1 MREPLRAAN
10 GVEAAAATRS
20 RAASAPAG
28 MWHLLGPKW
37 RIARARAKSAGEGN
51 TSRAIVLALL
61 GSGFFFA
68 AFAVSRRVLMYF
80 KSADDIGAILAAKV
94 LAMML
99 LAFSSILLLSN
110 VIGALSSGFLARD
123 LDQLASAPVRSRSLY
138 SARLVE
144 TGVHANWMVMLLLLP
159 LLSAYG
165 VVYQGGPQFVLF
177 ALLVFT
183 PFFVIPTALGSLTT
197 LLLANVFPARR
208 TRDILSV
215 VTVLAIATLL
225 VMFRMARPEQLVKPE
240 GFENFMDFVAAIDTP
255 SSPWL
260 PSEWAS
266 DAIMSFLRGGPITT
280 ALMRLWGAAVGLL
293 AAGYVAHRMLWTR
306 GFSAAQEGAGKHKA
320 VTVRP
325 FIDRVFAWL
334 PANRRELVLKELKI
348 FARDTTQWSQLIL
361 LFVLLVVYVAN
372 VRYLPLTGEGVTV
385 LLRQLVPFLNLAVA
399 GFVLASIAAR
409 FVFPSVSLEG
419 RALWLLR
426 SSPLDM
432 RDLLWAKFWV
442 GAVPLFLLAIVL
454 VVATNLLL
462 EVTPFVHAVSTAAI
476 ACLVF
481 PLTAMALAFGTFY
494 PQYDAENAAQIP
506 TSFGGLLFML
516 SAIVLIA
523 TIAYGTGRPAARFI
537 MADHFGWAFDPTRLL
552 LPFSLVII
560 TCAAFTV
567 LPLRLAVRKLEGL
580 ERG

>member
-10 GVEAAAATRS
+10 V
-20 RAASAPAG
+20 
-28 MWHLLGPKW
+28 MHLLTPKW
-37 RIARARAKSAGEGN
+37 RIARARAAAAGEGN
-51 TSRAIVLALL
+51 RSRAIVLGVIA
-61 GSGFFFA
+61 SGFFLVTFA
-68 AFAVSRRVLMYF
+68 IARRVLLYF
-80 KSADDIGAILAAKV
+80 KGAEDIGAILAAKV
-94 LAMML
+94 LAMLL

-110 VIGALSSGFLARD
+110 VIGALSSSFLARD
-123 LDQLASAPVRSRSLY
+123 LDQIAAAPVPRRSLY
-138 SARLVE
+138 GARLVE
-144 TGVHANWMVMLLLLP
+144 TGVHANWMVMLLMLP

-165 VVYQGGPQFVLF
+165 SVYQGGPQFVGF
-177 ALLVFT
+177 ALLVFV
-183 PFFVIPTALGSLTT
+183 PFFVIPTALGSLLT
-197 LLLANVFPARR
+197 LILANVFPARR

-266 DAIMSFLRGGPITT
+266 DAIMAYLRGGPVSV
-280 ALMRLWGAAVGLL
+280 ALLRLWGAAVGLCGVGL
-293 AAGYVAHRMLWTR
+293 IVHKLLWAR
-306 GFSAAQEGAGKHKA
+306 GFSAAQEGAGQRSVVA
-320 VTVRP
+320 VRP
-325 FIDRVFAWL
+325 LIDRLFAWL
-334 PANRRELVLKELKI
+334 PANRRELVLKELKV

-372 VRYLPLTGEGVTV
+372 VRYLPLTGDGMTV

-399 GFVLASIAAR
+399 GFVLASIAGR

-426 SSPLDM
+426 SSPLAM

-442 GAVPLFLLAIVL
+442 GAVPLFVLAIVL
-454 VVATNLLL
+454 VVATNFLLD
-462 EVTPFVHAVSTAAI
+462 VTPFVHAVSTAAI
-476 ACLVF
+476 ASLVF
-481 PLTAMALAFGTFY
+481 PLTALALTFGTFY

-516 SAIVLIA
+516 TAIVLIGA
-523 TIAYGTGRPAARFI
+523 VAYGTGRPAARWVL
-537 MADHFGWAFDPTRLL
+537 ADHFGWAFDSWRLT
-552 LPFSLVII
+552 LPFALVLVF
-560 TCAAFTV
+560 CAASTV
-567 LPLRLAVRKLEGL
+567 LPLRMAVRKLNAL

>member
-1 MREPLRAAN
+1 MREPLRAA
-10 GVEAAAATRS
+10 GVLHLLSPKWKIARV
-20 RAASAPAG
+20 RAA
-28 MWHLLGPKW
+28 
-37 RIARARAKSAGEGN
+37 SAGEGN
-51 TSRAIVLALL
+51 LARAVVLALL

-68 AFAVSRRVLMYF
+68 AFAISRKLLIYF
-80 KSADDIGAILAAKV
+80 KGAEDIGAILAAKV
-94 LAMML
+94 LAMLL

-123 LDQLASAPVRSRSLY
+123 LDQLSAAPVPSHSLY
-138 SARLVE
+138 GARLVE

-165 VVYQGGPQFVLF
+165 AVYQGGPAFVGF
-177 ALLVFT
+177 ALLVFA
-183 PFFVIPTALGSLTT
+183 PFFVIPTALGSLLT

-266 DAIMSFLRGGPITT
+266 DAIMGYLRGGPVSGV
-280 ALMRLWGAAVGLL
+280 LMRLWGAASGLL
-293 AAGYVAHRMLWTR
+293 VAGLVAHRLLWPR
-306 GFSAAQEGAGKHKA
+306 GFSAAQEGAGKRSA
-320 VTVRP
+320 VSVRP
-325 FIDRVFAWL
+325 LIDRVFAWL
-334 PANRRELVLKELKI
+334 PAHRRELVLKELKI

-372 VRYLPLTGEGVTV
+372 VRYLPLTGDGMTV

-399 GFVLASIAAR
+399 GFVLASIAGR

-426 SSPLDM
+426 SSPLAM

-442 GAVPLFLLAIVL
+442 GAVPLMLLAIVL

-462 EVTPFVHAVSTAAI
+462 DVSPFVHAVSTAAI

-481 PLTAMALAFGTFY
+481 PLTAMALTFGTFY

-523 TIAYGTGRPAARFI
+523 AVAYGTGRPAARWV
-537 MADHFGWAFDPTRLL
+537 MADHFGWAFDSWRLL
-552 LPFSLVII
+552 MPFALVMI

-567 LPLRLAVRKLEGL
+567 LPLRMAVRKLEAL

>member
-1 MREPLRAAN
+1 MREPLRAA
-10 GVEAAAATRS
+10 GVL
-20 RAASAPAG
+20 
-28 MWHLLGPKW
+28 HLLGPKW
-37 RIARARAKSAGEGN
+37 RVARARAASAGE
-51 TSRAIVLALL
+51 TQTARAVVLGVL
-61 GSGFFFA
+61 GTGFFLA
-68 AFAVSRRVLMYF
+68 AFGISRRILLYF
-80 KSADDIGAILAAKV
+80 MGAEDIGAILAGKV

-123 LDQLASAPVRSRSLY
+123 LDQIAAAPVSRSALY
-138 SARLVE
+138 GSRLVE

-165 VVYQGGPQFVLF
+165 AVYQGGVAFIGFSLAVFV
-177 ALLVFT
+177 
-183 PFFVIPTALGSLTT
+183 PFFVIPTALGSLLT

-215 VTVLAIATLL
+215 VTVLAIAALL

-266 DAIMSFLRGGPITT
+266 DAMMGYLRGGPITT
-280 ALMRLWGAAVGLL
+280 AMMRLWGSALGLVLAGL
-293 AAGYVAHRMLWTR
+293 AAHHLLWAR
-306 GFSAAQEGAGKHKA
+306 GFSAAQEGAGKRTST
-320 VTVRP
+320 VVRP
-325 FIDRVFAWL
+325 VIDRLFSWL
-334 PANRRELVLKELKI
+334 PPHRRELVLKELKV

-372 VRYLPLTGEGVTV
+372 VRYLPLTGEGMTV

-399 GFVLASIAAR
+399 GFVLASIAGR

-426 SSPLDM
+426 SSPLAM

-442 GAVPLFLLAIVL
+442 GAVPLFVLAIVL

-462 EVTPFVHAVSTAAI
+462 DVSPFVHVVSTSAI

-481 PLTAMALAFGTFY
+481 PLTALALSFGAFY
-494 PQYDAENAAQIP
+494 PQYDSENAAQIP

-523 TIAYGTGRPAARFI
+523 AVAYGTGRPASRWVV
-537 MADHFGWAFDPTRLL
+537 ADHFGWEFDSWRLL
-552 LPFSLVII
+552 PPFALVV
-560 TCAAFTV
+560 TSCVAFTV
-567 LPLRLAVRKLEGL
+567 VPLRMARRKLEAL

>member
-1 MREPLRAAN
+1 MREPLRAA
-10 GVEAAAATRS
+10 GVL
-20 RAASAPAG
+20 
-28 MWHLLGPKW
+28 HLLGPKW
-37 RIARARAKSAGEGN
+37 RVARARAASSGE
-51 TSRAIVLALL
+51 THTTRAMVLGVL
-61 GSGFFFA
+61 GTGFFLA
-68 AFAVSRRVLMYF
+68 AFFLSRRILTYF
-80 KSADDIGAILAAKV
+80 MGAEDIGAILAGKV
-94 LAMML
+94 LAMLL

-123 LDQLASAPVRSRSLY
+123 LDQIAAAPVSRSALY
-138 SARLVE
+138 GSRLIE
-144 TGVHANWMVMLLLLP
+144 TGVHANWMVMLLLVP
-159 LLSAYG
+159 LLAAYG
-165 VVYQGGPQFVLF
+165 AVYQGGVAFIGFSLAVFV
-177 ALLVFT
+177 
-183 PFFVIPTALGSLTT
+183 PFFVIPTALGSLLT

-215 VTVLAIATLL
+215 VTVLAIAALL

-266 DAIMSFLRGGPITT
+266 DAMMGYLRGGPITT
-280 ALMRLWGAAVGLL
+280 ALMRLWGSAIALVVAGL
-293 AAGYVAHRMLWTR
+293 AAHHLLWAR
-306 GFSAAQEGAGKHKA
+306 GFSAAQEGAGKRTSA
-320 VTVRP
+320 AIRP
-325 FIDRVFAWL
+325 VIDRLFGWL
-334 PANRRELVLKELKI
+334 PPHRRELVLKELKV

-372 VRYLPLTGEGVTV
+372 VRYLPLTGEGMTV

-399 GFVLASIAAR
+399 GFVLASIAGR

-426 SSPLDM
+426 SSPLAM
-432 RDLLWAKFWV
+432 QDLLWAKFWV

-462 EVTPFVHAVSTAAI
+462 DVSVFVHVVSTSAI

-481 PLTAMALAFGTFY
+481 PLTALALSFGAFY
-494 PQYDAENAAQIP
+494 PQYDSENAAQIP

-523 TIAYGTGRPAARFI
+523 AVAYGTGRPAARWVV
-537 MADHFGWAFDPTRLL
+537 ADHFGWEFDSWRLM
-552 LPFSLVII
+552 LPFAMVVMSCV
-560 TCAAFTV
+560 AFTV
-567 LPLRLAVRKLEGL
+567 LPLRMARRKLEAL

>member
-1 MREPLRAAN
+1 MREPLRAA
-10 GVEAAAATRS
+10 GV
-20 RAASAPAG
+20 
-28 MWHLLGPKW
+28 MHLLGPKW
-37 RIARARAKSAGEGN
+37 RVARARAASAGE
-51 TSRAIVLALL
+51 THTARAMVLGVL
-61 GSGFFFA
+61 GTGFFLA
-68 AFAVSRRVLMYF
+68 AFAIARRLLMYF
-80 KSADDIGAILAAKV
+80 MGAEDIGAILAGKV

-123 LDQLASAPVRSRSLY
+123 LDQIAAAPVSRSALY
-138 SARLVE
+138 GSRLIE

-159 LLSAYG
+159 LLAAYG
-165 VVYQGGPQFVLF
+165 VVYQGGVAFVGFSL
-177 ALLVFT
+177 AVFV
-183 PFFVIPTALGSLTT
+183 PFFVIPTALGSLLT
-197 LLLANVFPARR
+197 LVLANVFPARR

-215 VTVLAIATLL
+215 VTVLAIAALL

-266 DAIMSFLRGGPITT
+266 DAMMGYLRGGPITSVM
-280 ALMRLWGAAVGLL
+280 LRLWGSAIGLVLAGL
-293 AAGYVAHRMLWTR
+293 AAHHLLWAR
-306 GFSAAQEGAGKHKA
+306 GFSAAQEGAGKRTSA
-320 VTVRP
+320 AIRP
-325 FIDRVFAWL
+325 VIDRLFAWL
-334 PANRRELVLKELKI
+334 PPHRRELVLKEMKV

-372 VRYLPLTGEGVTV
+372 VRYLPLTGEGMTM

-399 GFVLASIAAR
+399 GFVLASIAGR

-426 SSPLDM
+426 SSPLAM

-462 EVTPFVHAVSTAAI
+462 DVSAFVHVVSTSAI

-481 PLTAMALAFGTFY
+481 PLTALALSFGAFY
-494 PQYDAENAAQIP
+494 PQYDSENAAQIP

-523 TIAYGTGRPAARFI
+523 AVAYGTGRPAARWVV
-537 MADHFGWAFDPTRLL
+537 ADHFGWEFDSWRLL
-552 LPFSLVII
+552 LPFALVV
-560 TCAAFTV
+560 TSCVAFTV
-567 LPLRLAVRKLEGL
+567 LPLRMARRKLEAL

>member
-1 MREPLRAAN
+1 MREPLRAAS
-10 GVEAAAATRS
+10 VL
-20 RAASAPAG
+20 
-28 MWHLLGPKW
+28 HLLGPKW
-37 RIARARAKSAGEGN
+37 RIAKARAGSAGE
-51 TSRAIVLALL
+51 THMARALVLALL
-61 GSGFFFA
+61 GSGFFYA
-68 AFAVSRRVLMYF
+68 AFALSRKVLTYF
-80 KSADDIGAILAAKV
+80 MGTEDIGAILAGKV

-110 VIGALSSGFLARD
+110 VIGALSSSFLARD
-123 LDQLASAPVRSRSLY
+123 LDQIASAPVKRAALY
-138 SARLVE
+138 GARLIE

-159 LLSAYG
+159 LLSAYAA
-165 VVYQGGPQFVLF
+165 VYQGGIQFLGF
-177 ALLVFT
+177 ALAVFV
-183 PFFVIPTALGSLTT
+183 PYFVIPTALGSLIT
-197 LLLANVFPARR
+197 LVLANVFPARR

-215 VTVLAIATLL
+215 VTVLAIAALV
-225 VMFRMARPEQLVKPE
+225 VMFRMARPEQLVRPE
-240 GFENFMDFVAAIDTP
+240 GFENFMDFVAAINTP

-266 DAIMSFLRGGPITT
+266 DAVMGYLRGGPIST
-280 ALMRLWGAAVGLL
+280 AMLRLWGAALALVSVGL
-293 AAGYVAHRMLWTR
+293 AAHQLLWAR
-306 GFSAAQEGAGKHKA
+306 GFSAAQEGAGKRTSVA
-320 VTVRP
+320 VRP
-325 FIDRVFAWL
+325 LIDRMFGWL
-334 PANRRELVLKELKI
+334 PANRRELVLKELKV

-372 VRYLPLTGEGVTV
+372 VRYLPLSGDGMTV

-399 GFVLASIAAR
+399 GFVLASIAGR
-409 FVFPSVSLEG
+409 FVFPSISLEG

-426 SSPLDM
+426 SSPLAM

-462 EVTPFVHAVSTAAI
+462 DVSLFVHVVSTAAI

-481 PLTAMALAFGTFY
+481 PLTAMALSYGAFY
-494 PQYDAENAAQIP
+494 PQYDSENAAQIP

-523 TIAYGTGRPAARFI
+523 AVAYGAGRPASRWVV
-537 MADHFGWAFDPTRLL
+537 ADHFGWEFDSWRLL
-552 LPFSLVII
+552 LPFALVIT
-560 TCAAFTV
+560 TCCAFTV
-567 LPLRLAVRKLEGL
+567 LPLRMARRKLDAL

>member
-1 MREPLRAAN
+1 MREPPRAA
-10 GVEAAAATRS
+10 GVL
-20 RAASAPAG
+20 
-28 MWHLLGPKW
+28 HLLGPKW
-37 RIARARAKSAGEGN
+37 RVARARASSAGE
-51 TSRAIVLALL
+51 THMARALVLGVL
-61 GSGFFFA
+61 GTGFFLA
-68 AFAVSRRVLMYF
+68 AFFLSRRILTYF
-80 KSADDIGAILAAKV
+80 MGAEDIGVILAGKV
-94 LAMML
+94 LAMLL

-123 LDQLASAPVRSRSLY
+123 LDQIAAAPVSRTALY
-138 SARLVE
+138 GSRLIE

-159 LLSAYG
+159 LLAAYG
-165 VVYQGGPQFVLF
+165 VVYQGGVTFVAF
-177 ALLVFT
+177 ALAVFV
-183 PFFVIPTALGSLTT
+183 PFFVIPTALGSLLT

-215 VTVLAIATLL
+215 VVVLAIAALL

-266 DAIMSFLRGGPITT
+266 DAMMGYLRGGPITT
-280 ALMRLWGAAVGLL
+280 AMTRLWGSATGLVL
-293 AAGYVAHRMLWTR
+293 AGLATHHLLWAR
-306 GFSAAQEGAGKHKA
+306 GFSAAQEGAGKRTSVA
-320 VTVRP
+320 IRP
-325 FIDRVFAWL
+325 VIDRLFAWL
-334 PANRRELVLKELKI
+334 PPHRRELVLKEMKV

-372 VRYLPLTGEGVTV
+372 VRYLPLTGEGMTV

-399 GFVLASIAAR
+399 GFVLASIAGR

-426 SSPLDM
+426 SSPLAM

-462 EVTPFVHAVSTAAI
+462 DVSPFVHVVSTSAI

-481 PLTAMALAFGTFY
+481 PLTALALSFGAFY
-494 PQYDAENAAQIP
+494 PQYDSENAAQIP

-523 TIAYGTGRPAARFI
+523 AVAYGTGRPAARWVV
-537 MADHFGWAFDPTRLL
+537 ADHFGWEFDSWRLL
-552 LPFSLVII
+552 LPFALVI
-560 TCAAFTV
+560 TSCAAFTV
-567 LPLRLAVRKLEGL
+567 LPLRMARRKLEAL

>member
-1 MREPLRAAN
+1 MREPLRAAS
-10 GVEAAAATRS
+10 VL
-20 RAASAPAG
+20 
-28 MWHLLGPKW
+28 HLLGPKW
-37 RIARARAKSAGEGN
+37 RVARARAASAGE
-51 TSRAIVLALL
+51 THMARALVLALL
-61 GSGFFFA
+61 GSGFFYA
-68 AFAVSRRVLMYF
+68 AFALSRKVLTYF
-80 KSADDIGAILAAKV
+80 MGTEDIGAILAGKV

-110 VIGALSSGFLARD
+110 VIGALSSSFLARD
-123 LDQLASAPVRSRSLY
+123 LDQIASAPVKRAALY
-138 SARLVE
+138 GARLIE

-159 LLSAYG
+159 LLSAYAA
-165 VVYQGGPQFVLF
+165 VYQGGIQFLGF
-177 ALLVFT
+177 ALAVFV
-183 PFFVIPTALGSLTT
+183 PYFVIPTALGSLIT
-197 LLLANVFPARR
+197 LVLANVFPARR

-215 VTVLAIATLL
+215 VTVLAIAALV
-225 VMFRMARPEQLVKPE
+225 VMFRMARPEQLVRPE
-240 GFENFMDFVAAIDTP
+240 GFENFMDFVAAINTP

-266 DAIMSFLRGGPITT
+266 DAVMGYLRGGPISA
-280 ALMRLWGAAVGLL
+280 ALIRLWGAALGLL
-293 AAGYVAHRMLWTR
+293 TLGLVAHQLLWAR
-306 GFSAAQEGAGKHKA
+306 GFSAAQEGAGKRTS

-325 FIDRVFAWL
+325 VIDRLFAWL
-334 PANRRELVLKELKI
+334 PANRRELVLKELKV

-372 VRYLPLTGEGVTV
+372 VRYLPLSGEGMTV

-399 GFVLASIAAR
+399 GFVLASIAGR
-409 FVFPSVSLEG
+409 FVFPSISLEG

-426 SSPLDM
+426 SSPLAM

-462 EVTPFVHAVSTAAI
+462 DVSLFVHAVSTAAI

-481 PLTAMALAFGTFY
+481 PLTAMALSYGAFY
-494 PQYDAENAAQIP
+494 PQYDSENAAQIP

-523 TIAYGTGRPAARFI
+523 AVAYGAGRPASRWVV
-537 MADHFGWAFDPTRLL
+537 ADHFGWEFDSWRLL
-552 LPFSLVII
+552 LPFALVI
-560 TCAAFTV
+560 TSCVAFTV
-567 LPLRLAVRKLEGL
+567 LPLRMARRKLDAL

>member
-1 MREPLRAAN
+1 MREPLRAA
-10 GVEAAAATRS
+10 GVL
-20 RAASAPAG
+20 
-28 MWHLLGPKW
+28 HLLGPKW
-37 RIARARAKSAGEGN
+37 RVARARAASAGE
-51 TSRAIVLALL
+51 TQTARAVVLGVL
-61 GSGFFFA
+61 GTGFFLA
-68 AFAVSRRVLMYF
+68 AFGISRRILLYF
-80 KSADDIGAILAAKV
+80 MGAEDIGAILAGKV

-123 LDQLASAPVRSRSLY
+123 LDQIAAAPVSRSALY
-138 SARLVE
+138 GSRLVE

-165 VVYQGGPQFVLF
+165 AVYQGGVAFIGFSLAVFV
-177 ALLVFT
+177 
-183 PFFVIPTALGSLTT
+183 PFFVIPTALGSLLT

-215 VTVLAIATLL
+215 VTVLAIAALL

-255 SSPWL
+255 SAPWL

-266 DAIMSFLRGGPITT
+266 DAMMGYLRGGPITT
-280 ALMRLWGAAVGLL
+280 AMMRLWGSALGLVLAGL
-293 AAGYVAHRMLWTR
+293 AAHHLLWAR
-306 GFSAAQEGAGKHKA
+306 GFSAAQEGAGKRTST
-320 VTVRP
+320 VVRP
-325 FIDRVFAWL
+325 VIDRLFSWL
-334 PANRRELVLKELKI
+334 PPHRRELVLKELKV

-372 VRYLPLTGEGVTV
+372 VRYLPLTGEGMTV

-399 GFVLASIAAR
+399 GFVLASIAGR

-426 SSPLDM
+426 SSPLAM

-442 GAVPLFLLAIVL
+442 GAVPLFVLAIVL

-462 EVTPFVHAVSTAAI
+462 DVSPFVHVVSTSAI

-481 PLTAMALAFGTFY
+481 PLTALALSFGAFY
-494 PQYDAENAAQIP
+494 PQYDSENAAQIP

-523 TIAYGTGRPAARFI
+523 AVAYGTGRPASRWVV
-537 MADHFGWAFDPTRLL
+537 ADHFGWEFDSWRLL
-552 LPFSLVII
+552 PPFALVV
-560 TCAAFTV
+560 TSCVAFTV
-567 LPLRLAVRKLEGL
+567 VPLRMARRKLEAL